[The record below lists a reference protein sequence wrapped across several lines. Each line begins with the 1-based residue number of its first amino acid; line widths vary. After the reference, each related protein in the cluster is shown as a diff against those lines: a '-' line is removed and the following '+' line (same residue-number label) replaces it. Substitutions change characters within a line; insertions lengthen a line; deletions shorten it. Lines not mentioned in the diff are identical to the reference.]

1 MALSRGVRLEQLDV
15 SEKYDLGAFK
25 EYELRFGNRFFEHT
39 HARTKIYRYKGKASS
54 LDAALAVQLH
64 YVNLSLVVFRM
75 HGSRYVKL
83 QGLGLGYTE
92 KYIASRIIRTIDSGR
107 LLMTS
112 LSRVSLCLR
121 VRLVSH
127 DIGPSTGTKVSFD
140 RTSPPE
146 DG

>member
-1 MALSRGVRLEQLDV
+1 VYDWNNSMSPRSTISALLRNMSCVLAIVFLSIRTLERRSTGTRGKV
-15 SEKYDLGAFK
+15 
-25 EYELRFGNRFFEHT
+25 
-39 HARTKIYRYKGKASS
+39 SS